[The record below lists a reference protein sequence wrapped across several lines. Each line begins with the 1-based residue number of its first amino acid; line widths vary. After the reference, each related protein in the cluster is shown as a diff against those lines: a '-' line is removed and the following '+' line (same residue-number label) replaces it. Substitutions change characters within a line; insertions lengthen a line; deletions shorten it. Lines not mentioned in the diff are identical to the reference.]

1 MINLELLLLLL
12 ITSAIIGVVLGK
24 KETSDD
30 DGISVV
36 GAVVSPN
43 ITSQKP
49 SSLPS
54 SIPSKHITHGLFD
67 DAQNEQ
73 TPTLDPIVA
82 NTSIPSFE
90 PSIQESTY
98 QPSASPTT
106 TSPTQQPLAFLGP
119 CPGSFVML
127 SSYGMGAQVQV
138 DGIVYECISDYDC
151 GGFVFEPGLSSYG
164 DLWREKWTMVG
175 SCDNGATISP
185 TTSTPSHQPSLSPS
199 TSTPS
204 STPTITTPPTET
216 KQPLST
222 SQTATSVQ
230 FSYEEFNST
239 SQAVN
244 DVYQGPEYV
253 FTPSVSSLKRLPR

>member
-1 MINLELLLLLL
+1 MGVTV
-12 ITSAIIGVVLGK
+12 TS
-24 KETSDD
+24 
-30 DGISVV
+30 
-36 GAVVSPN
+36 
-43 ITSQKP
+43 
-49 SSLPS
+49 
-54 SIPSKHITHGLFD
+54 
-67 DAQNEQ
+67 
-73 TPTLDPIVA
+73 
-82 NTSIPSFE
+82 
-90 PSIQESTY
+90 
-98 QPSASPTT
+98 TT
-106 TSPTQQPLAFLGP
+106 FAFLGS
-119 CPGSFVML
+119 CPDSFVL
-127 SSYGMGAQVQV
+127 SSPYGPGMKVQA

-151 GGFVFEPGLSSYG
+151 GGFAFEPGSSSYG

-199 TSTPS
+199 TSTPN
-204 STPTITTPPTET
+204 STPTITTLTTET

>member
-1 MINLELLLLLL
+1 MAEVTV
-12 ITSAIIGVVLGK
+12 TS
-24 KETSDD
+24 
-30 DGISVV
+30 
-36 GAVVSPN
+36 
-43 ITSQKP
+43 
-49 SSLPS
+49 
-54 SIPSKHITHGLFD
+54 
-67 DAQNEQ
+67 
-73 TPTLDPIVA
+73 
-82 NTSIPSFE
+82 
-90 PSIQESTY
+90 
-98 QPSASPTT
+98 TT
-106 TSPTQQPLAFLGP
+106 FAFLGS
-119 CPGSFVML
+119 CPDSFVL
-127 SSYGMGAQVQV
+127 SSPYGPGMKVQA

-151 GGFVFEPGLSSYG
+151 GGFAFEPGSSSYG

-253 FTPSVSSLKRLPR
+253 FSSSVTNFKRLPR